1 MEAADSF
8 AITPET
14 KVHRR
19 PARASYDRAVAHA
32 ILDEGLVATVAFSE
46 NAQTFAIPMGY
57 ARLGEQLVLH
67 AASSGRFARVLA
79 SGTPLCVTVTL
90 LDALVLA
97 RSAMHHSVNY
107 RSVVVLGVATEL
119 VEQDEKLAALARLV
133 EHVLPG
139 RSAACR
145 PPNAL
150 ELKATRVFALLL
162 EAVSVK
168 RRFGGPIDDVEDLE
182 LPYWAGVVPLTRSG
196 PTPIPDA
203 AHPPFGAEPA
213 GLRAYDR
220 AEIVAARA
228 REVRP

>member
-1 MEAADSF
+1 MAAAASF
-8 AITPET
+8 ALTPET
-14 KVHRR
+14 KVHRK

-32 ILDEGLVATVAFSE
+32 ILDEALVATVAFSE
-46 NAQTFAIPMGY
+46 NGQTFAIPMVY
-57 ARLGEQLVLH
+57 ARLGERMVLH
-67 AASSGRFARVLA
+67 AAASSRFARVLA

-90 LDALVLA
+90 LDGLVLA

-119 VEQDEKLAALARLV
+119 ERPEEKLAALTRLV

-150 ELKATRVFALLL
+150 ELKATRVFALPV

-168 RRFGGPIDDVEDLE
+168 RRSGGPLDDAEDLT
-182 LPYWAGVVPLTRSG
+182 LPYWAGVVPLARGETA
-196 PTPIPDA
+196 PIPDA
-203 AHPPFGAEPA
+203 AHPPLGAEPA

-220 AEIVAARA
+220 AKIAAAGA
-228 REVRP
+228 REVQP